1 MIELRPQYCRYR
13 NMKLLPDTDENKK
26 KILSGSIHEIIRLL
40 HKDTENGNMVDDI
53 PIYIADNMN
62 RNSPISPTLYLFF
75 CSLLVNWC
83 DT

>member
-40 HKDTENGNMVDDI
+40 HKDTENGN
-53 PIYIADNMN
+53 
-62 RNSPISPTLYLFF
+62 R
-75 CSLLVNWC
+75 
-83 DT
+83 